1 MMRAFTFAEDFC
13 LLLQDDAL
21 GDLHSLEGR
30 TLDFGLATAALLE
43 LAQHDRIDTD
53 PANLQLLDPTPLG
66 DPIAD
71 PALALIAGSP
81 ETHTPEYWIRRIGL
95 QLGTR
100 ILDATRDRLCE
111 RGILERDPGDHFFLA
126 PAVAHAKR
134 YPGVEGDSAEEVKVR
149 VMRIL
154 FNEEIPQPWE
164 ADLIGLAAACR
175 VFEKVLSAREFD
187 RVGARIEAVQSLNL
201 LCRASRI
208 AIDKDLAASR
218 SAPQQRYKPIPKV
231 PGLPLLGNA
240 LGMTGDL
247 NDFLTKLYRRHGP
260 IFRIRVPGR
269 RIVVLAGQEGNSF
282 VLRHAR
288 THLRTNREFSE
299 LCRVMETDRAIISM
313 DGADH
318 VRLRRVAQA
327 GYSREVIER
336 DIDQAIEIAQRH
348 VTAWPMGPRLRAFET
363 VQRIVTEQVGVL
375 ATGLS
380 PRDYLDD
387 LKYYLDTLFFA
398 IRRDRPRFMYA
409 HRIPRVRGRIR
420 QLCREV
426 IELHDPD
433 LRQGCPH
440 DVIDAFL
447 ELHRQDPQFLPET
460 DLMSA
465 VVGPYIAAVDTVAGA
480 LSFAVLRLF
489 SEPEYLEVL
498 RAEAD
503 ALFAKGMPNAKDV
516 RALANTHAF
525 VTESLRC
532 YPITPAMMR
541 TACNGF
547 EFQGHWVPAGT
558 SLMVATTVVHKDP
571 EYYPD
576 PDRFEIERH
585 LPPRMESKQ
594 KGAFAP
600 FGLGPHTC
608 LGGAFGQVQMAT
620 VIATMLRYG
629 EFERDPAPED
639 GAIRA
644 TGYPSYRPHR
654 KVGFRLVRRRNEGQ
668 SCGAAE
674 SEAKS

>member
-1 MMRAFTFAEDFC
+1 MRALTFAEELC

-21 GDLHSLEGR
+21 GDLHPLEGR
-30 TLDFGLATAALLE
+30 TLAFGLATAALLE

-53 PANLQLLDPTPLG
+53 LANLQLIDPTPLG

-71 PALALIAGSP
+71 PALALIAGSS
-81 ETHTPEYWIRRIGL
+81 EIQTPQHWIRRIGL
-95 QLGTR
+95 QLGSE
-100 ILDATRDRLCE
+100 ILDAARERLCE
-111 RGILERDPGDHFFLA
+111 RGILERDPGDHFFLT

-149 VMRIL
+149 IMRVL

-164 ADLIGLAAACR
+164 VDLIGLAAACR

-187 RVGARIEAVQSLNL
+187 RVSARIEAVKSLNL
-201 LCRASRI
+201 LCRAGRI
-208 AIDKDLAASR
+208 AIDEDLEASR
-218 SAPQQRYKPIPKV
+218 TASHQQYKPIPKV

-240 LGMTGDL
+240 LSMTGDL
-247 NDFLTKLYRRHGP
+247 NDFFTKLHRRHGP
-260 IFRIRVPGR
+260 IFRIRLPGR
-269 RIVVLAGQEGNSF
+269 RVVVLAGREANSF

-288 THLRTNREFSE
+288 THLRSNREFSE
-299 LCRVMETDRAIISM
+299 FCRAMETDRAMISM

-318 VRLRRVAQA
+318 VKLRRVAQA

-336 DIDQAIEIAQRH
+336 DMDQALEIARRQVDSWSVGQRLP
-348 VTAWPMGPRLRAFET
+348 VFET
-363 VQRIVTEQVGVL
+363 MQRIVTEQVGVL

-380 PRDYLDD
+380 PRDYSDD
-387 LKYYLDTLFFA
+387 FKYYFDTLLFSV
-398 IRRDRPRFMYA
+398 RRDRPRFMYA
-409 HRIPRVRGRIR
+409 HRMPRVRGRIR
-420 QLCREV
+420 EFCRRV

-433 LRQGCPH
+433 LRKGCPR

-465 VVGPYIAAVDTVAGA
+465 VVGPFIASVDTVAGT
-480 LSFAVLRLF
+480 LSFAVLRLL
-489 SEPEYLEVL
+489 SEPKYLEIL

-503 ALFAKGMPNAKDV
+503 ALFANGAPDAKDV
-516 RALANTHAF
+516 RALVNTHAF

-532 YPITPAMMR
+532 YPIAPLMAR

-547 EFQGHWVPAGT
+547 EFQGHWVDAGT
-558 SLMVATTVVHKDP
+558 TLMVATTVVHKDP

-600 FGLGPHTC
+600 FGIGPHTC

-629 EFERDPAPED
+629 EFERDPASED
-639 GAIRA
+639 GAIRT

-654 KVGFRLVRRRNEGQ
+654 KVGFRLIRRRDD
-668 SCGAAE
+668 
-674 SEAKS
+674 